1 MNNIPLIIDIIIAA
15 VILVGMISGAIRGFI
30 KTVFGLFKGII
41 ACIVSYILTPFL
53 TNYIKGTAIYSDF
66 VDKTKNGIY
75 ETVRNF
81 LESDPEKLL
90 NQSSETNALFERFGS
105 SVDFIKNEYERLVSE
120 KISDAALYV
129 TEHIVSPACSALLT
143 VLSFLALFV
152 LSLILLYF
160 VMKIFDGI
168 SKLPVISGF
177 NKLFGAISGGILG
190 CFVVFIII
198 TVFEAILPFAAGS
211 QNTLTIK
218 SIAESSCLYALF
230 TAINPLGLLFA
241 LIA

>member
-15 VILVGMISGAIRGFI
+15 VILIGIISGTARGFI
-30 KTVFGLFKGII
+30 KTVFGLFRGII
-41 ACIVSYILTPFL
+41 ACIISYFLTPVAANF
-53 TNYIKGTAIYSDF
+53 IKETAFYSAF

-81 LESDPEKLL
+81 LESDPDKLL
-90 NQSSETNALFERFGS
+90 NQSAEINALFERFGS

-120 KISDAALYV
+120 KISDAALYL
-129 TEHIVSPACSALLT
+129 TEHIVSPACSVLLA
-143 VLSFLALFV
+143 VLTFLVLFAF
-152 LSLILLYF
+152 SLLLLYF

-168 SKLPVISGF
+168 SKLPVLNGF
-177 NKLFGAISGGILG
+177 NKLLGAISGGILG

-198 TVFEAILPFAAGS
+198 TVFEAILPFAAGA

-218 SIAESSCLYALF
+218 SIAESSYLYALF